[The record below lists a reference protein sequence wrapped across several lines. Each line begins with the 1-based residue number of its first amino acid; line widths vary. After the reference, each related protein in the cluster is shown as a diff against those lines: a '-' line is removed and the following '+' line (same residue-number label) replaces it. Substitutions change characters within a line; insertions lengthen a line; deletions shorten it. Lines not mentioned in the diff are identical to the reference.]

1 MDGQTSGALYFAQK
15 FMAAG
20 REEDASAVR
29 EQLAGVREAA
39 TALRDSPD
47 AVPENRALA
56 EEVLGRVDGLDTGF
70 GRVAQLRQAA
80 FMLFRESLEPGGPEM
95 REVISALIEKALGWD
110 DFKVASFAGQT
121 QENVMLLLLRLQT
134 FMREIRAENAKG
146 ITDAATGLAQS
157 LADLPA
163 RLPSESDPGKV
174 EAISQTTPPPLPPP
188 QKGS

>member
-29 EQLAGVREAA
+29 EQLAGVRKAA

-80 FMLFRESLEPGGPEM
+80 FMLFRESLEPAGKEIDRKSTRRKSSKQCAHQMP
-95 REVISALIEKALGWD
+95 
-110 DFKVASFAGQT
+110 ASGRKKQH
-121 QENVMLLLLRLQT
+121 
-134 FMREIRAENAKG
+134 
-146 ITDAATGLAQS
+146 
-157 LADLPA
+157 
-163 RLPSESDPGKV
+163 
-174 EAISQTTPPPLPPP
+174 
-188 QKGS
+188 

>member
-47 AVPENRALA
+47 AVPEDRALA

-80 FMLFRESLEPGGPEM
+80 FMLFRESLEPGGQEM
-95 REVISALIEKALGWD
+95 SEVQDGSAPGWESVCQYVED
-110 DFKVASFAGQT
+110 SVAG
-121 QENVMLLLLRLQT
+121 
-134 FMREIRAENAKG
+134 
-146 ITDAATGLAQS
+146 
-157 LADLPA
+157 
-163 RLPSESDPGKV
+163 ES
-174 EAISQTTPPPLPPP
+174 
-188 QKGS
+188 